1 MNRAAC
7 VAPMLLFATC
17 FSADA
22 KTSKAEFD
30 AAMKLV
36 NRETATPVGQKYAR
50 DFALK
55 NFAAVA
61 GEAMTSCLSRK
72 DTVEP
77 AMIIFFVSA
86 NGKVTRVLSTPGIE
100 YGECVVSKLRQPIS
114 LPRPP
119 HDHFA
124 LAFGVA
130 NHSHAEKNRPV
141 DNPIRTEGDS
151 AIAYNKAI
159 APYVAKARKT
169 YPAAKKRFLA
179 GLPPGWRFCVSY
191 RLLQNAPAAHEK
203 RFEDVIVDVDSIKD
217 GTVHGRIANKLGIV
231 TNYHYDQAITF
242 PESDVMNWLFVRPD
256 GSEEG
261 NILGNFLDHYKPK

>member
-1 MNRAAC
+1 MRRFVFISLLLSAAFLI
-7 VAPMLLFATC
+7 V
-17 FSADA
+17 DA
-22 KTSKAEFD
+22 KTSKTEFD
-30 AAMKLV
+30 AAMKQV
-36 NRETATPVGQKYAR
+36 NRDTATAAGYKYMR
-50 DFALK
+50 DFAEK

-61 GEAMTSCLSRK
+61 GDGMQSCLSRP
-72 DTVEP
+72 DTIEP

-86 NGKVTRVLSTPGIE
+86 DGKVTRVLSTPGIE

-119 HDHFA
+119 HDNFA

-130 NHSHAEKNRPV
+130 NHSHAERKRPV
-141 DNPIRTEGDS
+141 DKPIRTEGDT

-169 YPAAKKRFLA
+169 YPEAKKRYLA

-191 RLLQNAPAAHEK
+191 RLLQNAPAAKEN
-203 RFEDVIVDVDSIKD
+203 RFEDVIVEVDAIKN
-217 GTVHGRIANKLGIV
+217 GTVHGRIANKLGVV
-231 TNYHYDQAITF
+231 TNYRYDQAITF

-261 NILGNFLDHYKPK
+261 NILGNFLDHYKPR